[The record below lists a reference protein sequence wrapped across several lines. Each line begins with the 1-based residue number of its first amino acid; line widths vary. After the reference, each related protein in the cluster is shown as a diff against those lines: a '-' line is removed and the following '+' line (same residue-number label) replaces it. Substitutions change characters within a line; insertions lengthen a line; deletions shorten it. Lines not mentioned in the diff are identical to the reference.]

1 MTAQTPL
8 VLKTVIGGYGQT
20 KALKEGA
27 VASERLK
34 FEFIEDY
41 RPTNRAFRPMVERL
55 AFDVSEMALTTYLVA
70 KSFDKKMTALPV
82 VPMRLFHHAAIQ
94 YHMKS
99 GIRSPRD
106 LEGKRVGLRAYA
118 QTGPTWSRGILR
130 SEYGVDLGKVTWV
143 GFERS
148 HVVEYQDPWNVIR
161 AEEGKKIGEMLL
173 AGEIDAAIGAE
184 RIDSPDVKPLFDR
197 AAEVEAAWFKKT
209 GIYPVNH
216 VVVVRSDL
224 VSAHPWLLGELF
236 RVFKAAKDLYLE
248 RLYTQGPSTPGDE
261 QILRLKAIVGGDP
274 LPYGIPPNRRPI
286 EALAQ
291 FSFEQGML
299 PRPYAIEELFEPSVM
314 DLV

>member
-1 MTAQTPL
+1 MTETPL
-8 VLKTVIGGYGQT
+8 VLKTVIGNYGQT

-27 VASERLK
+27 VTSERVK
-34 FEFIEDY
+34 FEFIEEY
-41 RPTNRAFRPMVERL
+41 SPTNRAFRPMVERL

-82 VPMRLFHHAAIQ
+82 VPMRLFHHGAIQ
-94 YHMKS
+94 YHVKS

-118 QTGPTWSRGILR
+118 QTGPTWSRGILH

-143 GFERS
+143 SFEAS
-148 HVVEYQDPWNVIR
+148 HVAEYRDPVNVVR
-161 AEEGKKIGEMLL
+161 AEAGKKIGEMLL

-216 VVVVRSDL
+216 IVVVKNDL
-224 VSAHPWLLGELF
+224 AAAYPWLLGELF
-236 RVFKAAKDLYLE
+236 RAFKTAKELYLE
-248 RLYTQGPSTPGDE
+248 RLYSQGPSTPGDE

-274 LPYGIPPNRRPI
+274 LPYGLPSNRRAI
-286 EALAQ
+286 EALTQ

-299 PRPYAIEELFEPSVM
+299 PRPLKIEELFDPSVM
-314 DLV
+314 DLA